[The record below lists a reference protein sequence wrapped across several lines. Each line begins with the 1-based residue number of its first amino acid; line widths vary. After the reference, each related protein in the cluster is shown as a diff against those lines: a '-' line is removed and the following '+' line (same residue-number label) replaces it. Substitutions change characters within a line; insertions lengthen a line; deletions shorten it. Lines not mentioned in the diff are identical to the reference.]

1 MKYDRV
7 DRAFTGLLVVCAVV
21 LTSIVVR
28 REFAS
33 GATTTRSEPRR
44 VDDWERYHTGAKVI
58 GPSAAPV
65 SILVFSDF
73 QCPFCARFARS
84 LLRVRSE
91 HPRDVRIVFRNFPIR
106 QLHPQA
112 AAAAA
117 AAECAAK
124 RGSFAPLHDLLFD
137 KPDSIGVWG
146 WSHVATRIGV
156 SDGDEFVKCMGE
168 DATLARIS
176 EDSSAA
182 MAIGLT
188 DTPLVMVNRWL
199 LPSGAPSDSV
209 LNAVVLEELRGR
221 R

>member
-1 MKYDRV
+1 MKYDGL
-7 DRAFTGLLVVCAVV
+7 DRALTGLLVVCAVA
-21 LTSIVVR
+21 LTFIVVR

-33 GATTTRSEPRR
+33 GATTRRPEPRR
-44 VDDWERYHTGAKVI
+44 VQDWERYHNGAKVI

-73 QCPFCARFARS
+73 QCPFCARLARS
-84 LLRVRSE
+84 LLQVRSE

-106 QLHPQA
+106 QLHPHA
-112 AAAAA
+112 VAAAA

-137 KPDSIGVWG
+137 NPDSIGL
-146 WSHVATRIGV
+146 WSWPHVATRIGLTD
-156 SDGDEFVKCMGE
+156 SSEFVTCMGD
-168 DATLARIS
+168 DATLARIV
-176 EDSSAA
+176 EDSTAA

-188 DTPLVMVNRWL
+188 GTPLVMVNGWL
-199 LPSGAPSDSV
+199 LPAGAPSDSV
-209 LNAVVLEELRGR
+209 LNALVLKELRGR